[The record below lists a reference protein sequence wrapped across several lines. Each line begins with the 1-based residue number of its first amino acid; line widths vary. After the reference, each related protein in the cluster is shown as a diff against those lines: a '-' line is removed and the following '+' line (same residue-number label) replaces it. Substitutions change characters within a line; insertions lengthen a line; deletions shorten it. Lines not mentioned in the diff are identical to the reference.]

1 MSCVTMT
8 YDTKWSGN
16 IIKTLEINDLS
27 EITCYFANLVFIFAD
42 CRNLKIKLMIIYSGG
57 NQHLHQC
64 KTRNISFKCCSKHK
78 SRDSFG
84 FCSS

>member
-42 CRNLKIKLMIIYSGG
+42 CRNLKIKLMIIYIYS
-57 NQHLHQC
+57 N
-64 KTRNISFKCCSKHK
+64 T
-78 SRDSFG
+78 
-84 FCSS
+84 

>member
-42 CRNLKIKLMIIYSGG
+42 CRNLKIKLMIIYIYIAILESIASYRDFARVTTTHICFLY
-57 NQHLHQC
+57 Q
-64 KTRNISFKCCSKHK
+64 KSF
-78 SRDSFG
+78 
-84 FCSS
+84 